1 MSTLRRVAP
10 LTRLAAGLPWI
21 VATLVAFALFQWFA
35 PGWFTFDTA
44 HQWWMARTGQ
54 LDSTHPA
61 VMVRLWQASRV
72 LLPDP
77 QGFFALQLGLIW
89 GGLAFVAT
97 ALPLRTPWRI
107 AVLLGIGLWPAFVAL
122 QPQVWKDLWMVGALL
137 WAVGALLREQAAPAW
152 RWRGLALLML
162 ALATAFR
169 FNAITGVL
177 PLWAWLAWRM
187 ARVPVGLKGA
197 PPEDGAPS
205 PVTRTRL
212 AVALLSLP
220 LLLGLAALPDRLG
233 TVRHVTVWPIIALWD
248 LAAVSI
254 ETGRMAI
261 PAPFLKPGATVDDL
275 AREFDPA
282 VNVPS
287 FITGTIRFH
296 YELTVP
302 AEDLARLRD
311 AWLMLPLR
319 DPQAWTRHRLRLS
332 AYLFGLRNAELADT
346 QVLMPDLIPF
356 QDNPPLVMAPSRPRE
371 VLVAAWHRWVDGP
384 FFMGG
389 LYVLLAGGVLLAA
402 AWRRRAA
409 ATALSAS
416 GLAMVAPLVPL
427 ATAAD
432 FRYLLWL
439 VVASLLALALLL
451 VPAAQTG
458 AATPPRAA

>member
-1 MSTLRRVAP
+1 VRRAAAWLPWGVAA
-10 LTRLAAGLPWI
+10 LAA
-21 VATLVAFALFQWFA
+21 AALFTLFA

-61 VMVRLWQASRV
+61 VMVRLWQASRA

-77 QGFFALQLGLIW
+77 QGFFALQLLLVW
-89 GGLAFVAT
+89 SGLAFVAT
-97 ALPLRTPWRI
+97 ALPMRTRWRV
-107 AVLLGIGLWPAFVAL
+107 AVLLGIGLWPAFLAL

-169 FNAITGVL
+169 FNALTGVL
-177 PLWAWLAWRM
+177 PLWAWLAWRI
-187 ARVPVGLKGA
+187 ARVPVASNPAA
-197 PPEDGAPS
+197 PQDGATRA
-205 PVTRTRL
+205 VARTRV
-212 AVALLSLP
+212 AVALLSFP
-220 LLLGLAALPDRLG
+220 VLLGLAAVPDRLG
-233 TVRHVTVWPIIALWD
+233 SVRHVTVWPVMALWD

-287 FITGTIRFH
+287 FTTGTIHFS
-296 YELTVP
+296 YEIALR
-302 AEDLARLRD
+302 AEDLAALRE
-311 AWLMLPLR
+311 AWLTLPLR
-319 DPQAWTRHRLRLS
+319 EPQAWARHRLRLS
-332 AYLFGLRNAELADT
+332 GYLFGFRNAELADT
-346 QVLMPDLIPF
+346 QVLMPDLVPF
-356 QDNPPLVMAPSRPRE
+356 KDNPSLTMAPSRPRE

-384 FFMGG
+384 FFMGW
-389 LYVLLAGGVLLAA
+389 LYLLLAVGVLAAA

-439 VVASLLALALLL
+439 VVASLLAFVLLL
-451 VPAAQTG
+451 APAAHGRVMNPEGG
-458 AATPPRAA
+458 A

>member
-1 MSTLRRVAP
+1 MSPESR
-10 LTRLAAGLPWI
+10 AAVIARAAAWLPWA
-21 VATLVAFALFQWFA
+21 VGALAAFALFMLFA

-61 VMVRLWQASRV
+61 VMVRLWQASRA

-77 QGFFALQLGLIW
+77 QGFFALQLCLVW
-89 GGLAFVAT
+89 SGLAFVAT
-97 ALPLRTPWRI
+97 ALPLRTPWRL

-162 ALATAFR
+162 ALATALR
-169 FNAITGVL
+169 FNALTGVL
-177 PLWAWLAWRM
+177 PLWAWLAWRI
-187 ARVPVGLKGA
+187 ARVPVA
-197 PPEDGAPS
+197 SNRASPQDGATRA
-205 PVTRTRL
+205 VARTRV

-220 LLLGLAALPDRLG
+220 VLLGLAALPDRIG
-233 TVRHVTVWPIIALWD
+233 NVRHVTVWPIMALWD

-261 PAPFLKPGATVDDL
+261 PAAFLKPGATVEDL
-275 AREFDPA
+275 ARDFNPT

-287 FITGTIRFH
+287 FTTGTIRFH
-296 YELTVP
+296 YALDVP
-302 AEDLARLRD
+302 AEDLATLRE
-311 AWLMLPLR
+311 AWVTLPR
-319 DPQAWTRHRLRLS
+319 REPQAWARHRLRLS
-332 AYLFGLRNAELADT
+332 GYLFGVRNTELADT

-356 QDNPPLVMAPSRPRE
+356 QDNPPLTMAPSHPRE

-384 FFMGG
+384 FFMGW
-389 LYVLLAGGVLLAA
+389 LYVVLALGVLAVA
-402 AWRRRAA
+402 AWRRRVAA
-409 ATALSAS
+409 AVLSAS

-439 VVASLLALALLL
+439 VVASLLALVLLL
-451 VPAAQTG
+451 VPAAQG
-458 AATPPRAA
+458 RAEASPRAA

>member
-1 MSTLRRVAP
+1 VSPEARAARSARAAAWLPWGVA
-10 LTRLAAGLPWI
+10 LLAA
-21 VATLVAFALFQWFA
+21 AALFTLFA

-44 HQWWMARTGQ
+44 HQWWMARTGR

-61 VMVRLWQASRV
+61 VMVRLWQASRA

-77 QGFFALQLGLIW
+77 EGFFALQLLLVW
-89 GGLAFVAT
+89 SGLAFVAT
-97 ALPLRTPWRI
+97 ALPLRTPWRV
-107 AVLLGIGLWPAFVAL
+107 AVLLGIGLWPAFVAM

-169 FNAITGVL
+169 FNALTGVL
-177 PLWAWLAWRM
+177 PLWAWLAWRI
-187 ARVPVGLKGA
+187 ARVPVGPASEAGA
-197 PPEDGAPS
+197 TPRAA
-205 PVTRTRL
+205 RWRI
-212 AVALLSLP
+212 AAAALSLP
-220 LLLGLAALPDRLG
+220 LLLGLAALPDRMG
-233 TVRHVTVWPIIALWD
+233 AVKHVTVWPVMALWD

-261 PAPFLKPGATVDDL
+261 PAAFLKPGATVDDL

-287 FITGTIRFH
+287 FTTGTIHFS
-296 YELTVP
+296 YEIVLR
-302 AEDLARLRD
+302 AEDLATLRE

-319 DPQAWTRHRLRLS
+319 EPQAWARHRLRLS
-332 AYLFGLRNAELADT
+332 GYLFGFRNAELADT
-346 QVLMPDLIPF
+346 QVLMPDLVPF
-356 QDNPPLVMAPSRPRE
+356 QDNPPLLMAPSRPRE

-384 FFMGG
+384 IFMGW
-389 LYVLLAGGVLLAA
+389 LYLLLAVGVFAAA

-409 ATALSAS
+409 AAALSAS

-439 VVASLLALALLL
+439 VVAALLALVLL
-451 VPAAQTG
+451 VLPV
-458 AATPPRAA
+458 PRDGR

>member
-1 MSTLRRVAP
+1 MAGRT
-10 LTRLAAGLPWI
+10 AATHAGPWL
-21 VATLVAFALFQWFA
+21 VATLMATALFLLFV

-44 HQWWMARTGQ
+44 HQWWMARTGE

-61 VMVRLWQASRV
+61 VMVRLWQASRAV
-72 LLPDP
+72 LPDP
-77 QGFFALQLGLIW
+77 QGFFALQIALVW

-97 ALPLRTPWRI
+97 ALPLRTRWRL
-107 AVLLGIGLWPAFVAL
+107 AVLLGLGLWPSFLAL

-177 PLWAWLAWRM
+177 PLWAWLAWRL
-187 ARVPVGLKGA
+187 ARVPVRPASEAGA
-197 PPEDGAPS
+197 GPRAPRWR
-205 PVTRTRL
+205 VVA
-212 AVALLSLP
+212 AVLSLP

-233 TVRHVTVWPIIALWD
+233 NVRHVTVWPIMALWD

-261 PAPFLKPGATVDDL
+261 PAAFLKPGATVDDL
-275 AREFDPA
+275 AADFDPT

-287 FITGTIRFH
+287 FTTGTIRFY
-296 YELTVP
+296 YELDVP
-302 AEDLARLRD
+302 AEDLATLRD
-311 AWLMLPLR
+311 AWITLPLR
-319 DPQAWTRHRLRLS
+319 EPQAWARHRLRLS
-332 AYLFGLRNAELADT
+332 GYLFGFRNDTLADT
-346 QVLMPDLIPF
+346 QVLMPDLIPY
-356 QDNPPLVMAPSRPRE
+356 QDNPPLVMTPSRPRE
-371 VLVAAWHRWVDGP
+371 VLVATWHRWVDGP
-384 FFMGG
+384 FFMGW
-389 LYVLLAGGVLLAA
+389 LYAVLAIGVLAAA

-409 ATALSAS
+409 AAVLSAS

-439 VVASLLALALLL
+439 VVASLLAAVLL
-451 VPAAQTG
+451 VAPPPQGRLA
-458 AATPPRAA
+458 PPRPTR

>member
-1 MSTLRRVAP
+1 MSPEARAARSARAAAWLPWGVA
-10 LTRLAAGLPWI
+10 LLAA
-21 VATLVAFALFQWFA
+21 AALFTLFA

-61 VMVRLWQASRV
+61 VMVRLWQASRA

-77 QGFFALQLGLIW
+77 EGFFALQLLLVW
-89 GGLAFVAT
+89 SGLAFVAT
-97 ALPLRTPWRI
+97 ALPLRTPWRV

-137 WAVGALLREQAAPAW
+137 WAVGALLREQAEPAW

-177 PLWAWLAWRM
+177 PLWAWLAWRI
-187 ARVPVGLKGA
+187 ARVPVGPASEAGA
-197 PPEDGAPS
+197 TPRAA
-205 PVTRTRL
+205 RWRI
-212 AVALLSLP
+212 AAAALSLP
-220 LLLGLAALPDRLG
+220 LLLGLAAVPDRLG
-233 TVRHVTVWPIIALWD
+233 AVKHVTVWPVMALWD

-261 PAPFLKPGATVDDL
+261 PAAFLKPGATVDDL

-287 FITGTIRFH
+287 FTTGTIHFS
-296 YELTVP
+296 YEIVLR
-302 AEDLARLRD
+302 AEDLATLRE

-319 DPQAWTRHRLRLS
+319 EPQAWARHRLRLS
-332 AYLFGLRNAELADT
+332 GYLFGLRNAELADT
-346 QVLMPDLIPF
+346 QVLMPDLVPF
-356 QDNPPLVMAPSRPRE
+356 KDNPPLTMAPSRLRE
-371 VLVAAWHRWVDGP
+371 VLVATWHRWVDGP
-384 FFMGG
+384 FFMGW
-389 LYVLLAGGVLLAA
+389 LYLLLAAGVLAAA
-402 AWRRRAA
+402 AWRRRTAA
-409 ATALSAS
+409 AALSAS

-439 VVASLLALALLL
+439 VVASLVAFVLL
-451 VPAAQTG
+451 VSPA
-458 AATPPRAA
+458 PRAGR

>member
-1 MSTLRRVAP
+1 VAWLP
-10 LTRLAAGLPWI
+10 WGVAALAA
-21 VATLVAFALFQWFA
+21 AALFA

-61 VMVRLWQASRV
+61 VMVRLWQVSRA

-77 QGFFALQLGLIW
+77 EGFFALQLGLVW

-97 ALPLRTPWRI
+97 ALPLRTPWRV

-137 WAVGALLREQAAPAW
+137 WAVGALLREQDAPAW

-177 PLWAWLAWRM
+177 PLWAWLAWRI
-187 ARVPVGLKGA
+187 ARVPVGPASEAGA
-197 PPEDGAPS
+197 TPRAA
-205 PVTRTRL
+205 RWRI
-212 AVALLSLP
+212 AAAALSLP
-220 LLLGLAALPDRLG
+220 LLLGLAALPDRMG
-233 TVRHVTVWPIIALWD
+233 AVKHVTVWPVMALWD

-261 PAPFLKPGATVDDL
+261 PAAFLKPGATVDDL

-287 FITGTIRFH
+287 FPTGTIHFS
-296 YELTVP
+296 YEIVLR
-302 AEDLARLRD
+302 AEDLATLRE

-319 DPQAWTRHRLRLS
+319 EPQAWARHRLRLS
-332 AYLFGLRNAELADT
+332 GYLFGLRNAELADT
-346 QVLMPDLIPF
+346 QVLMPDLVPF
-356 QDNPPLVMAPSRPRE
+356 KDNPPLTMAPSRLRE
-371 VLVAAWHRWVDGP
+371 VLVATWHRWVDGP
-384 FFMGG
+384 FFMGW
-389 LYVLLAGGVLLAA
+389 LYLLLAAGVLAAA
-402 AWRRRAA
+402 AWRRRTAA
-409 ATALSAS
+409 AALSAS

-439 VVASLLALALLL
+439 VVASLLALVLLL
-451 VPAAQTG
+451 APAAHGRVMNPDGG
-458 AATPPRAA
+458 A